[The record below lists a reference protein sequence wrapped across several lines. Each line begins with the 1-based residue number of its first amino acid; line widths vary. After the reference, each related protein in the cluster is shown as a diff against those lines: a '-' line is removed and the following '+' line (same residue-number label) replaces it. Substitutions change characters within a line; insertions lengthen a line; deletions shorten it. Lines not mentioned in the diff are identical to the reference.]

1 MSFRDPKAWCIFS
14 PLPQDLYTVSIRLH
28 FRAKKVLNAS
38 STNIVGDT
46 STLILR
52 RETHLAPSTRNTFPI
67 DKKNEEKK
75 RKVPKGKSQFTTVP
89 LTLE

>member
-1 MSFRDPKAWCIFS
+1 M
-14 PLPQDLYTVSIRLH
+14 
-28 FRAKKVLNAS
+28 LNAS
-38 STNIVGDT
+38 SANIVGDT

-67 DKKNEEKK
+67 YKKKNEAKE
-75 RKVPKGKSQFTTVP
+75 RKVPKGKSQFSTVP

>member
-1 MSFRDPKAWCIFS
+1 M
-14 PLPQDLYTVSIRLH
+14 
-28 FRAKKVLNAS
+28 LNAS
-38 STNIVGDT
+38 SANIVGDT

-67 DKKNEEKK
+67 YKKKKKKNEAKE
-75 RKVPKGKSQFTTVP
+75 RKVPKGKSQFSTVP

>member
-1 MSFRDPKAWCIFS
+1 M
-14 PLPQDLYTVSIRLH
+14 
-28 FRAKKVLNAS
+28 LNAS
-38 STNIVGDT
+38 SANIVGDT

-67 DKKNEEKK
+67 YKKKKKNEAKE
-75 RKVPKGKSQFTTVP
+75 RKVPKGKSQFSTVP

>member
-1 MSFRDPKAWCIFS
+1 M
-14 PLPQDLYTVSIRLH
+14 
-28 FRAKKVLNAS
+28 LNAS
-38 STNIVGDT
+38 SANIVGDT

-67 DKKNEEKK
+67 YKKKKNEAKE
-75 RKVPKGKSQFTTVP
+75 RKVPKGKSQFSTVP